1 MNRPSRAA
9 RESAT
14 TTRYEG
20 FLLRPVRLSRMWT
33 ATLLLL
39 FWSAVASS
47 GQERQALHLAHP
59 SLHLLEALHHLLE
72 LGVLLEQPV
81 DVGDAGAA
89 APSDALPPAAV
100 DDRRLVP
107 LIGGHRADH
116 RLEAGQLL
124 LLAGQLFR
132 HRLLTLEERDHVH
145 DLAERPHRAELLELG
160 GEILERERL
169 VADLLGERLGLRLV
183 DIGLGLLDQAEHVA
197 HAENAL
203 GQPVGVERLRAG
215 PL

>member
-9 RESAT
+9 RASAT

-39 FWSAVASS
+39 FWTAVASS
-47 GQERQALHLAHP
+47 GKERQALHLAHP

-81 DVGDAGAA
+81 HVGDAGAA

-100 DDRRLVP
+100 DDGRLAP
-107 LIGGHRADH
+107 FIGCHRADH
-116 RLEAGQLL
+116 RLESRQLL
-124 LLAGQLFR
+124 LLAGQ
-132 HRLLTLEERDHVH
+132 
-145 DLAERPHRAELLELG
+145 
-160 GEILERERL
+160 
-169 VADLLGERLGLRLV
+169 
-183 DIGLGLLDQAEHVA
+183 
-197 HAENAL
+197 
-203 GQPVGVERLRAG
+203 
-215 PL
+215 